1 MRLAPLR
8 QHSPRSSTVQ
18 QNKQAYSTSVIR
30 LPCLRPPYDVL
41 QRRRQTIRCL
51 SIKLSSSA
59 ALSLSLHLSHTSV
72 PSTDN
77 STNAKQINSV
87 AHETRQE
94 HQPPPELFPT
104 IPPTSLCRPLKD
116 YSAKYCVAPF
126 DASHDH
132 TPFAT
137 TTLRSRKLSRKQARP
152 TASAQHPKSRFPSFV
167 LPSLP
172 LFASY
177 SSHSQSGDGATTWNA
192 HSLTRQK
199 GSQIR
204 QPAHPCKN
212 SKRSRQPGTSLPDT
226 RFKAKTACRT
236 LTLLASIRK
245 GEPCCSGD
253 STTTSAL
260 HTTFVATCSKFITND
275 VEGLARTHFWPAT
288 VGRGRIFFYGFRL
301 SDHCVWFPFLGSRL
315 DW

>member
-1 MRLAPLR
+1 LRLAPLR

-30 LPCLRPPYDVL
+30 IPCLRPPYDVL

-116 YSAKYCVAPF
+116 YSANYCVAPF

-137 TTLRSRKLSRKQARP
+137 TTLLRSRKLSRKQARP
-152 TASAQHPKSRFPSFV
+152 TASAQHPKFRFPS
-167 LPSLP
+167 P
-172 LFASY
+172 LYLFSR
-177 SSHSQSGDGATTWNA
+177 
-192 HSLTRQK
+192 LTSPILNRAMAPP
-199 GSQIR
+199 R
-204 QPAHPCKN
+204 
-212 SKRSRQPGTSLPDT
+212 GT
-226 RFKAKTACRT
+226 
-236 LTLLASIRK
+236 
-245 GEPCCSGD
+245 
-253 STTTSAL
+253 
-260 HTTFVATCSKFITND
+260 
-275 VEGLARTHFWPAT
+275 RTHSHDKKAAKSGNPHIHARIQNDPAN
-288 VGRGRIFFYGFRL
+288 RGLPYLI
-301 SDHCVWFPFLGSRL
+301 PGSRPKRRAEH
-315 DW
+315 

>member
-1 MRLAPLR
+1 M
-8 QHSPRSSTVQ
+8 
-18 QNKQAYSTSVIR
+18 
-30 LPCLRPPYDVL
+30 
-41 QRRRQTIRCL
+41 
-51 SIKLSSSA
+51 
-59 ALSLSLHLSHTSV
+59 
-72 PSTDN
+72 
-77 STNAKQINSV
+77 NSV

-116 YSAKYCVAPF
+116 YSANYCVAPF

>member
-1 MRLAPLR
+1 LRLAPLR

-116 YSAKYCVAPF
+116 CSANYCVAPF

-137 TTLRSRKLSRKQARP
+137 PTLLRSRKLSRKQARP
-152 TASAQHPKSRFPSFV
+152 TASAQHPKSRFPSSV

-172 LFASY
+172 LFRVLLFPFSIGRWRHHVERALT
-177 SSHSQSGDGATTWNA
+177 HTT
-192 HSLTRQK
+192 K
-199 GSQIR
+199 R
-204 QPAHPCKN
+204 QPSQAT
-212 SKRSRQPGTSLPDT
+212 RTSMQE
-226 RFKAKTACRT
+226 FKTIPPT
-236 LTLLASIRK
+236 GDFLT
-245 GEPCCSGD
+245 
-253 STTTSAL
+253 
-260 HTTFVATCSKFITND
+260 
-275 VEGLARTHFWPAT
+275 
-288 VGRGRIFFYGFRL
+288 
-301 SDHCVWFPFLGSRL
+301 
-315 DW
+315 